1 MIYMKI
7 EISKMD
13 HSGNG
18 IGYIDNKIVFVPKAI
33 IGDICEIEI
42 TDSKKKYDV
51 GKIIDRSV
59 KSDDYVLSKCPYY
72 LVCGGCNIS
81 NLSYEKQLLFK
92 KNKVINIFKR
102 YLDMDIDIK
111 IIPSSREYGYRNKI
125 TFRVENGVIGLV
137 DIDNK
142 IIEIDKC
149 LLVSN
154 RINELYRI
162 IKEEDLSK
170 VKKIVIKECDNGLIL
185 SVLGMISIDRLRDKC
200 VAIYLNDVCVSQKED
215 GYIFIDDIKY
225 MVSDKS
231 FFQVNGSNVK
241 NLYDVIVKYGNFF
254 GNEKVIDLYCGVGS
268 ISLYI
273 SKYVGSV
280 LGIELV
286 PKAIMDANRNKEIN
300 KIKNVQF
307 ICGDVAK
314 LVDDNINGDVLIVDP
329 PRVGL
334 DKHTVSV
341 INNSGIEKVIYVSCD
356 PMTLVRDIKEMDK
369 YSLQDITGVDMFPQT
384 HHVECVCVL
393 KLK

>member
-1 MIYMKI
+1 MKI

-13 HSGNG
+13 HNGNG

-33 IGDICEIEI
+33 VGDICDIEI
-42 TDSKKKYDV
+42 TDSKKKYDI
-51 GKIIDRSV
+51 GKITDRSV
-59 KSDDYVLSKCPYY
+59 KSDDYVLAKCPYY
-72 LVCGGCNIS
+72 SVCGGCNIS

-102 YLDMDIDIK
+102 YLDMDIDME

-142 IIEIDKC
+142 IIEIDEC
-149 LLVSN
+149 LLVSD

-185 SVLGMISIDRLRDKC
+185 SILGMMKIDRLRDKC
-200 VAIYLNDVCVSQKED
+200 IAIYLNDVGVSQKED
-215 GYIFIDDIKY
+215 GYIFIDYIKY

-241 NLYDVIVKYGNFF
+241 NLYDVIVKYGNFL
-254 GNEKVIDLYCGVGS
+254 GSEKVIDLYCGVGS

-273 SKYVGSV
+273 SKYVESV

-286 PKAIMDANRNKEIN
+286 PKAIMDANLNKEIN

-314 LVDDNINGDVLIVDP
+314 LVDDNISGDVLIVDP

-334 DKHTVSV
+334 DNHTVEV
-341 INNSGIEKVIYVSCD
+341 INNSGIKKVIYVSCD
-356 PMTLVRDIKEMDK
+356 PMTLVRDIKGMDN

>member
-59 KSDDYVLSKCPYY
+59 KSDDYVLAKCPYY

-92 KNKVINIFKR
+92 KNKVINIFKG

-111 IIPSSREYGYRNKI
+111 IIPSSMEYGYRNKI

-142 IIEIDKC
+142 IIEIDEC
-149 LLVSN
+149 LLVSD
-154 RINELYRI
+154 RINELYKI

-185 SVLGMISIDRLRDKC
+185 SILGMISIDRLMDKC
-200 VAIYLNDVCVSQKED
+200 IAIYLNDVCVSQKED

-231 FFQVNGSNVK
+231 FFQINGSNVK

-286 PKAIMDANRNKEIN
+286 PKAIIDANRNKEIN

-341 INNSGIEKVIYVSCD
+341 INNSGIKKVIYVSCD
-356 PMTLVRDIKEMDK
+356 PMTLVRDIKEMDN

-384 HHVECVCVL
+384 HHVETVCVL

>member
-1 MIYMKI
+1 
-7 EISKMD
+7 
-13 HSGNG
+13 
-18 IGYIDNKIVFVPKAI
+18 
-33 IGDICEIEI
+33 
-42 TDSKKKYDV
+42 
-51 GKIIDRSV
+51 
-59 KSDDYVLSKCPYY
+59 
-72 LVCGGCNIS
+72 
-81 NLSYEKQLLFK
+81 
-92 KNKVINIFKR
+92 
-102 YLDMDIDIK
+102 
-111 IIPSSREYGYRNKI
+111 
-125 TFRVENGVIGLV
+125 
-137 DIDNK
+137 
-142 IIEIDKC
+142 
-149 LLVSN
+149 
-154 RINELYRI
+154 
-162 IKEEDLSK
+162 
-170 VKKIVIKECDNGLIL
+170 
-185 SVLGMISIDRLRDKC
+185 MISIDRLRDKC

-215 GYIFIDDIKY
+215 GYIFIDGIKY

-341 INNSGIEKVIYVSCD
+341 INNSGIKKVIYVSCD